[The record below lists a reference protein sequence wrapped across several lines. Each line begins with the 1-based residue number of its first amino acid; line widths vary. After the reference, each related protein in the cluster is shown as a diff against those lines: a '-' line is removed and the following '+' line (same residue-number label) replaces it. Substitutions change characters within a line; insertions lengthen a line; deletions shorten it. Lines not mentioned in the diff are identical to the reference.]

1 MKHLF
6 TIILAGVIST
16 ATFAQGVTLPPS
28 GGNQKAEVSQWIGPV
43 KISINYSSPKVH
55 APDGTDRK
63 DHIWGELVPYGLTNL
78 GFGTSTAAPWRAGA
92 NENTTITFSHNV
104 KVGEKDL
111 KAGTYGLHLIVEQD
125 KPWTYIFSNN
135 SSSWGSFFYDAKE
148 DAARVQ
154 SNATDNTYTEYL
166 SFGFEDRKPESAV
179 AYLTW
184 ENKKIPFTIEVP
196 NANDIYLATIRD
208 ELRGSSGFTFQNYV
222 GAANFCVTNKVN
234 LEEALTWADAA
245 ISAPFIG
252 QENFFTLQTKANVLN
267 AMDKSDEADVV
278 MTKAINHHSA
288 AVGQVHQY
296 ARSLIAAGKNEKAL
310 EVFKLNQ
317 KLHPEDKFTTS
328 VGLARGYGAVGN
340 KKNAVKYWEEAI
352 KNIPENQKQFLS
364 VYEGELKK
372 AKEAK

>member
-1 MKHLF
+1 MTTL
-6 TIILAGVIST
+6 
-16 ATFAQGVTLPPS
+16 AQGVTLPPS

-43 KISINYSSPKVH
+43 KVTINYSSPKVH

-92 NENTTITFSHNV
+92 NENTTISFSHDV
-104 KVGEKDL
+104 KVDDKSL
-111 KAGTYGLHLIVEQD
+111 KAGTYGLHLIVEKD

-135 SSSWGSFFYDAKE
+135 SSSWGSFFYDEKE

-154 SNATDNTYTEYL
+154 STPMDNTYTEYL
-166 SFGFEDRKPESAV
+166 TYGFEERKPGSAV
-179 AYLTW
+179 AYLSW
-184 ENKKIPFTIEVP
+184 ENKKAPFTIEVP
-196 NANDIYLATIRD
+196 NVNEIYVAMLRD
-208 ELRGSSGFTFQNYV
+208 ELRSSAGFTFQNYV
-222 GAANFCVTNKVN
+222 NAANFCATNNIN
-234 LEEALTWADAA
+234 LEEALVWADAA

-252 QENFFTLQTKANVLN
+252 QENFTTLQTKASVLTALN
-267 AMDKSDEADVV
+267 KTAEAEAI
-278 MTKAINHHSA
+278 MTKAINHPSA
-288 AVGQVHQY
+288 SVGQVHQY

-317 KLHPEDKFTTS
+317 KLHPEDKFTTN
-328 VGLARGYGAVGN
+328 VGLARGYGAVGD
-340 KKNAVKYWEEAI
+340 KKNAVKYWEAAI
-352 KNIPENQKQFLS
+352 KVIPDNQKQFLS